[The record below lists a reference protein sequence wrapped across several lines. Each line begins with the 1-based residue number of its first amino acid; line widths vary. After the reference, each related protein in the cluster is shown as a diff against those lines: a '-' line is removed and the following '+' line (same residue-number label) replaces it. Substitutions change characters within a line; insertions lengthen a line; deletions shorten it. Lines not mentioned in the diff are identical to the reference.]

1 MKKNG
6 SIRTKNIWL
15 GVGIFIAFLILQ
27 LTISY
32 RLSSINDDVHH
43 YQNRA
48 NNIVK
53 LEKIKNYLIKYKY
66 TKDEKFLI
74 EIKDVLSA
82 VDEPIKGKIL
92 SVLPSIKSSPNA
104 FKSIEK
110 MIDRIITNESR
121 ANRVAV
127 DITKEN
133 MIMFVIILI
142 INIIIN
148 YALYIFAKQ
157 IINNIEKLQSGIM
170 SFFDFLNRKKAHADK
185 LNIKSNDEFETI
197 SEIIN
202 ENIEVIQSNVTQDKE
217 CVSEIRDV
225 VHAMEEGD
233 YSYRINKEPA
243 NPEIAN
249 LKTSIN
255 NLLDILQKLYGNILD
270 VLEDYK
276 KEKFDDRVNIE
287 AKGEIGKLIEGVNS
301 LGNSL
306 KESSELIV
314 GILSQKSEVLQNT
327 STKLTE
333 SIDELS
339 EIFTKTNK
347 NIDDV
352 TNQVDEIMEAVESTV
367 NKTNEMK
374 DVANETSQSA
384 KIGQEFANNT
394 LNAMQ
399 EISNSTN
406 DISEAIS
413 VIDSIAFQ
421 TNILSLNAAVEAAT
435 AGEAGKGFAVV
446 AQEVRNL
453 ANKSAEAAKKIKDL
467 VSKTQEKSNE
477 GIEVTKS
484 MKENFVSV
492 VENVSNTLK
501 LVNDVAEEADNE
513 MKKITSIN
521 RLIKDIDNMIHQ
533 NKEIMQNTY
542 VVTYDLS
549 KISNDLYEHVKNKAV
564 ESENG

>member
-1 MKKNG
+1 MKKSG
-6 SIRTKNIWL
+6 SIRKKSVWL
-15 GVGIFIAFLILQ
+15 GVGIFVAFLILQ

-32 RLSSINDDVHH
+32 RLSSVNDDVSH
-43 YQNRA
+43 YQSRA
-48 NNIVK
+48 DNIIK
-53 LEKIKNYLIKYKY
+53 LEEIKNYLTKYKY
-66 TKDEKFLI
+66 TKDERFLI
-74 EIKDVLSA
+74 SLKETLSTI
-82 VDEPIKGKIL
+82 DEPAKGKIA
-92 SVLPSIKSSPNA
+92 SVLPSIKSSSVA
-104 FKSIEK
+104 FDNIEK
-110 MIDRIITNESR
+110 MIDKIIDLENR
-121 ANRVAV
+121 ANKVAV

-148 YALYIFAKQ
+148 YALYVFARQ
-157 IINNIEKLQSGIM
+157 IVDNIEKLQDGIM
-170 SFFDFLNRKKAHADK
+170 SFFDFLNRKKSKVAK
-185 LNIKSNDEFETI
+185 LDIKSNDEFETI
-197 SEIIN
+197 SEIVN
-202 ENIEVIQSNVTQDKE
+202 ENIEIIQDNVTQDKE
-217 CVSEIRDV
+217 CVNEIRDV
-225 VHAMEEGD
+225 VHAMEQGD

-249 LKTSIN
+249 LKSSIN

-276 KEKFDDRVNIE
+276 KEKFNDRVNIE
-287 AKGEIGKLIEGVNS
+287 ARGEIGKLIEGVNS

-306 KESSELIV
+306 KESSELIA
-314 GILSQKSEVLQNT
+314 GILSQKSEVLQGT
-327 STKLTE
+327 STKLTK

-352 TNQVDEIMEAVESTV
+352 TNQVDEIMGAVKSTV
-367 NKTNEMK
+367 TKTNEMK
-374 DVANETSQSA
+374 SVANETSHSA
-384 KIGQEFANNT
+384 KVGQDFANNT

-399 EISNSTN
+399 EIFVSTN

-477 GIEVTKS
+477 GIEITKS
-484 MKENFVSV
+484 MKDNFVAV

-513 MKKITSIN
+513 MKKIVSVNKI
-521 RLIKDIDNMIHQ
+521 IKDIDDMIRQ

>member
-170 SFFDFLNRKKAHADK
+170 SFFDFLNRKNAHADK

>member
-6 SIRTKNIWL
+6 SIRTKNVWL
-15 GVGIFIAFLILQ
+15 GVGIFLAFIILQ
-27 LTISY
+27 LTISF
-32 RLSSINDDVHH
+32 RFSNISEDIKQ
-43 YQNRA
+43 YQKRA
-48 NNIVK
+48 DTIII
-53 LEKIKNYLIKYKY
+53 LEKIKNSLLSYKY
-66 TKDEKFLI
+66 TNDDSHLLNVREELNTI
-74 EIKDVLSA
+74 G
-82 VDEPIKGKIL
+82 EPLRSKIL
-92 SVLPSIKSSPNA
+92 SILPNIKNSSTAYENV
-104 FKSIEK
+104 EK
-110 MIDRIITNESR
+110 MIDKIIANENR
-121 ANRVAV
+121 ANEVTV

-133 MIMFVIILI
+133 IIMFIIILI

-148 YALYIFAKQ
+148 YALYIFAKKM
-157 IINNIEKLQSGIM
+157 IVNIEKLQKGIL
-170 SFFDFLNRKKAHADK
+170 SFFDFLNRKETEIEK
-185 LNIKSNDEFETI
+185 LDIRSNDEFEQI

-202 ENIEVIQSNVTQDKE
+202 ENIEIIKNSVNKDKE
-217 CVSEIRDV
+217 CVSEIRNV
-225 VHAMEEGD
+225 VHSMEEGD
-233 YSYRINKEPA
+233 FSYRIQKEPA

-249 LKTSIN
+249 LKDSLN
-255 NLLDILQKLYGNILD
+255 NLLDILQKLYKNILD

-306 KESSELIV
+306 KESSELIA
-314 GILSQKSEVLQNT
+314 GILSQKSKILQET

-347 NIDDV
+347 NIDNA
-352 TNQVDEIMEAVESTV
+352 TTQVVEIKDAVESTV
-367 NKTNEMK
+367 AKTNEMK
-374 DVANETSQSA
+374 EVANETSNSA
-384 KIGQEFANNT
+384 KVGQEFANNT

-399 EISNSTN
+399 EIYASTN

-467 VSKTQEKSNE
+467 VSKTQVKSNE

-484 MKENFVSV
+484 MKDNFVAV
-492 VENVSNTLK
+492 VDNVSNTLN
-501 LVNDVAEEADNE
+501 LVNAVAEEADSE
-513 MKKITSIN
+513 MKKISSISK
-521 RLIKDIDNMIHQ
+521 LIKDIDTMIHK

-549 KISNDLYEHVKNKAV
+549 KISNDLYEHVKNKTI
-564 ESENG
+564 ENENG

>member
-1 MKKNG
+1 MKKSG
-6 SIRTKNIWL
+6 SIRTRNVWL
-15 GVGIFIAFLILQ
+15 GVGIFVAFLILQ
-27 LTISY
+27 FTISY
-32 RLSSINDDVHH
+32 RLSSINDDIYH

-53 LEKIKNYLIKYKY
+53 LEKIKNYLIKYRY
-66 TKDEKFLI
+66 TKDEKFLVDA
-74 EIKDVLSA
+74 KGVLSA
-82 VDEPIKGKIL
+82 INEPIRGKIL
-92 SVLPSIKSSPNA
+92 SVLPSIKSSPTA
-104 FKSIEK
+104 FSSIEK
-110 MIDRIITNESR
+110 MVDKIIANESK
-121 ANRVAV
+121 ANRIAV
-127 DITKEN
+127 DTTKEN
-133 MIMFVIILI
+133 IIMFVIILV

-148 YALYIFAKQ
+148 YALYVFAKQ
-157 IINNIEKLQSGIM
+157 IISNIEKLQNGIM
-170 SFFDFLNRKKAHADK
+170 SFFDFLNRKKSYIEK

-197 SEIIN
+197 SDIIN
-202 ENIEVIQSNVTQDKE
+202 KNIEVIKSNVTQDKE
-217 CVSEIRDV
+217 CVSEIRDI

-249 LKTSIN
+249 LKSSIN
-255 NLLDILQKLYGNILD
+255 NLLDILQKLYGSILD
-270 VLEDYK
+270 ILEDYK

-287 AKGEIGKLIEGVNS
+287 AKGEIGKLIDGVNS

-306 KESSELIV
+306 KESSELIA

-367 NKTNEMK
+367 TKTNEMK
-374 DVANETSQSA
+374 SVANETSNSA
-384 KIGQEFANNT
+384 KVGQEFANNT
-394 LNAMQ
+394 LNSMQ
-399 EISNSTN
+399 EIFASTN

-453 ANKSAEAAKKIKDL
+453 ANKRAEAAKKIKDL

-477 GIEVTKS
+477 GIEVTKR
-484 MKENFVSV
+484 MKDNFVSV
-492 VENVSNTLK
+492 VDNVSNTLK
-501 LVNDVAEEADNE
+501 LVNYVTEEADNE

-521 RLIKDIDNMIHQ
+521 KLIKDIDNMMHQ
-533 NKEIMQNTY
+533 NKEIMQNAY

-549 KISNDLYEHVKNKAV
+549 KISNDLYEHVKNKTV
-564 ESENG
+564 ENENG